1 MKYEAVIGLEVH
13 TELQTKTKIF
23 CSCRTSFGADPNTN
37 VCPVCLGLPG
47 VLPVLNKKVLEYAV
61 RAGLALNCE
70 ISRFSKFDR
79 KNYYYPDLPKN
90 FQTSQ
95 FDLPICEHGYLD
107 VEVEGEKRRIRI
119 TRAHMEEDAGKL
131 VHHGTSITDS
141 DYSLVDYNRTGTPLL
156 EIVSEPDMRSAKE
169 AVAYMEKMR
178 AILQYVGISD
188 CRMEEGSLRCDAN
201 VSVRPVGQKELGTK
215 TEIKNINSFKGVERA
230 IEYEAMRQAELLEDG
245 GKVVQETRT
254 WDEKEGVTKSMRTK
268 EEANDY
274 RYFPEPDLVP
284 FTVSDEYI
292 ENIRKSLPELPDAR
306 KERYMKE
313 FGLSSEDAVF
323 MTNDKATADYFE
335 AAVDAGA
342 DPKACVNWL
351 MGEFASQLST
361 DGIEIAKAPV
371 SAENLAA
378 LLKLISKG
386 TISGKI
392 AKKVF
397 ATMWKEGG
405 NPEEIVKAQGLVQIS
420 DTAELSKLVDEVV
433 GKNPKAVEDFKAG
446 KKKAVGALVGQIMK
460 ATKGKANP
468 RVINELLNKKPQ
480 SLRMTPTKQRKTP
493 AFMKNRES

>member
-13 TELQTKTKIF
+13 TELHTATKIF
-23 CSCRTSFGADPNTN
+23 CNCKTSFGADPNTN

-47 VLPVLNKKVLEYAV
+47 VLPVLNKKVLEFAV

-107 VEVEGEKRRIRI
+107 VEVDGEVSRIRI

-131 VHHGTSITDS
+131 VHHGSSITTA

-156 EIVSEPDMRSAKE
+156 EIVSEPDMRSAKQ

-178 AILQYVGISD
+178 AILQYCGISD

-230 IEYEAMRQAELLEDG
+230 IEYEALRQAEILEAG
-245 GKVVQETRT
+245 GTIKQKTRT
-254 WDEKEGVTKSMRTK
+254 WDENEGVTKSMRSK

-292 ENIRKSLPELPDAR
+292 ENIRKTLPELPDAR
-306 KERYMKE
+306 KARYME
-313 FGLSSEDAVF
+313 SYGLSAYDAAYV
-323 MTNDKATADYFE
+323 TSDKDRADFFE
-335 AAVDAGA
+335 AMVKAGA
-342 DPKACVNWL
+342 DAKEACNWL
-351 MGEFASQLST
+351 MGELAGKLSEN
-361 DGIEIAKAPV
+361 GLEIKDSKVTPEAM
-371 SAENLAA
+371 AE
-378 LLKLISKG
+378 LLKLITKG

-392 AKKVF
+392 AKKIF
-397 ATMWKEGG
+397 PEMWETGKSAET
-405 NPEEIVKAQGLVQIS
+405 IVKEQGLVQIS
-420 DTAELSKLVDEVV
+420 DTGALEAMVDEAIAE
-433 GKNPKAVEDFKAG
+433 NPKAVADFKSG
-446 KKKAVGALVGQIMK
+446 NKKAMGAMIGQIMK
-460 ATKGKANP
+460 KSHGKANP
-468 RVINELLNKKPQ
+468 RMVSGILIKKLQ
-480 SLRMTPTKQRKTP
+480 AL
-493 AFMKNRES
+493 

>member
-13 TELQTKTKIF
+13 TELQTTTKIF
-23 CSCRTSFGADPNTN
+23 CGCKTSFGAEPNTN

-47 VLPVLNKKVLEYAV
+47 VLPVLNKRVLEFAV

-95 FDLPICEHGYLD
+95 FDLPICERGHLD
-107 VEVEGEKRRIRI
+107 IEVNGEKKQIRI

-156 EIVSEPDMRSAKE
+156 EIVTEPDMRSAKE
-169 AVAYMEKMR
+169 AVAYLEKMR
-178 AILQYVGISD
+178 AILQYIGISD

-215 TEIKNINSFKGVERA
+215 TEIKNINSFKGVEKA
-230 IEYEAMRQAELLEDG
+230 IEYEALRQAEILEDG
-245 GKVVQETRT
+245 GKIIQETRT

-274 RYFPEPDLVP
+274 RYFPEPDLAP
-284 FTVSDEYI
+284 FTVSEEYI
-292 ENIRKSLPELPDAR
+292 EDIRKTLPELPDER
-306 KERYMKE
+306 RERYIAN
-313 FGLSSEDAVF
+313 FGLSSTDAQY
-323 MTNDKATADYFE
+323 MTNDKDTSDYFE
-335 AAVDAGA
+335 KVVAAGA
-342 DPKACVNWL
+342 DPKASVNWI
-351 MGEFASQLST
+351 MGEFASQLSNA
-361 DGIEIAKAPV
+361 GIEIAKAPV
-371 SAENLAA
+371 TPENLAK
-378 LLKLISKG
+378 LLDLIAKG

-397 ATMWKEGG
+397 AEMWKDGAD
-405 NPEEIVKAQGLVQIS
+405 PEEIVKAQGLVQIS
-420 DTAELSKLVDEVV
+420 DTGALKELVV
-433 GKNPKAVEDFKAG
+433 KVIANNPKAVEDFKAG

-460 ATKGKANP
+460 ETKGKANP
-468 RVINELLNKKPQ
+468 KVINELLNDELKK
-480 SLRMTPTKQRKTP
+480 L
-493 AFMKNRES
+493 

>member
-361 DGIEIAKAPV
+361 DGIEIAKALV

-468 RVINELLNKKPQ
+468 RVINELLNKKLQ
-480 SLRMTPTKQRKTP
+480 SL
-493 AFMKNRES
+493 

>member
-13 TELQTKTKIF
+13 TELHTATKIF
-23 CSCRTSFGADPNTN
+23 CNCKTSFGADPNTN

-47 VLPVLNKKVLEYAV
+47 VLPVLNKKVLEFAV

-107 VEVEGEKRRIRI
+107 VEVDGEVSRIRI

-131 VHHGTSITDS
+131 VHHGSSITTA

-156 EIVSEPDMRSAKE
+156 EIVSEPDMRSAKQ

-178 AILQYVGISD
+178 AILQYCGISD

-230 IEYEAMRQAELLEDG
+230 IEYEALRQAEILEAG
-245 GKVVQETRT
+245 GTIKQETRT
-254 WDEKEGVTKSMRTK
+254 WDENEGVTKSMRSK

-292 ENIRKSLPELPDAR
+292 ENIRKTLPELPDAR
-306 KERYMKE
+306 KARYME
-313 FGLSSEDAVF
+313 SYGLSAYDAAYV
-323 MTNDKATADYFE
+323 TSDKDRADFFE
-335 AAVDAGA
+335 AMVKAGA
-342 DPKACVNWL
+342 DAKEACNWL
-351 MGEFASQLST
+351 MGELAGKLSENSL
-361 DGIEIAKAPV
+361 EIKDSKVTPEAM
-371 SAENLAA
+371 AE
-378 LLKLISKG
+378 LLKLITKG

-392 AKKVF
+392 AKKIF
-397 ATMWKEGG
+397 PEMWETGKSAET
-405 NPEEIVKAQGLVQIS
+405 IVKEQGLVQIS
-420 DTAELSKLVDEVV
+420 DTGALEAMVDEAIAE
-433 GKNPKAVEDFKAG
+433 NPKAVADFKSG
-446 KKKAVGALVGQIMK
+446 NKKAMGAMIGQIMK
-460 ATKGKANP
+460 KSHGKANP
-468 RVINELLNKKPQ
+468 RMVSGILIKKLQ
-480 SLRMTPTKQRKTP
+480 AL
-493 AFMKNRES
+493 

>member
-13 TELQTKTKIF
+13 TELQTTTKIF
-23 CSCRTSFGADPNTN
+23 CGCKTSFGAEPNTN

-47 VLPVLNKKVLEYAV
+47 VLPVLNKRVLEFAV

-95 FDLPICEHGYLD
+95 FDLPICERGHLD
-107 VEVEGEKRRIRI
+107 IEVNGEKKQIRI

-156 EIVSEPDMRSAKE
+156 EIVTEPDMRSAKE
-169 AVAYMEKMR
+169 AVAYLEKMR
-178 AILQYVGISD
+178 AILQYIGISD

-215 TEIKNINSFKGVERA
+215 TEIKNINSFKGVEKA
-230 IEYEAMRQAELLEDG
+230 IEYEALRQAEILEDG
-245 GKVVQETRT
+245 GKIIQETRT

-274 RYFPEPDLVP
+274 RYFPEPDLAP
-284 FTVSDEYI
+284 FTVSEEYI
-292 ENIRKSLPELPDAR
+292 EDIRKTLPELPDER
-306 KERYMKE
+306 RERYIAN
-313 FGLSSEDAVF
+313 FGLSSTDAQY
-323 MTNDKATADYFE
+323 MTNDKDTSDYFE
-335 AAVDAGA
+335 KVVAAGA
-342 DPKACVNWL
+342 DPKASVNWI
-351 MGEFASQLST
+351 MGEFASQLSNA
-361 DGIEIAKAPV
+361 GIEIAKAPV
-371 SAENLAA
+371 TPENLAKLLA
-378 LLKLISKG
+378 LIAKG

-397 ATMWKEGG
+397 AEMWKDGAD
-405 NPEEIVKAQGLVQIS
+405 PEEIVKAQGLVQIS
-420 DTAELSKLVDEVV
+420 DTGALKELVV
-433 GKNPKAVEDFKAG
+433 KVIANNPKAVEDFKAG

-460 ATKGKANP
+460 ETKGKANP
-468 RVINELLNKKPQ
+468 KVINELLNNELKK
-480 SLRMTPTKQRKTP
+480 L
-493 AFMKNRES
+493 

>member
-361 DGIEIAKAPV
+361 DGIEIAEAPV

-468 RVINELLNKKPQ
+468 RVINELLNKKLQ
-480 SLRMTPTKQRKTP
+480 SL
-493 AFMKNRES
+493 

>member
-13 TELQTKTKIF
+13 TELQTTTKIF
-23 CSCRTSFGADPNTN
+23 CGCKTSFGAEPNTN

-47 VLPVLNKKVLEYAV
+47 VLPVLNKRVLEFAV

-95 FDLPICEHGYLD
+95 FDLPICERGHLD
-107 VEVEGEKRRIRI
+107 IEVNGEKKQIRI

-156 EIVSEPDMRSAKE
+156 EIVTEPDMRSAKE
-169 AVAYMEKMR
+169 AVAYLEKMR
-178 AILQYVGISD
+178 AILQYIGISD

-215 TEIKNINSFKGVERA
+215 AEIKNINSFKGVEKA
-230 IEYEAMRQAELLEDG
+230 IEYEALRQAEILEDG
-245 GKVVQETRT
+245 GKIIQETRT

-274 RYFPEPDLVP
+274 RYFPEPDLAP
-284 FTVSDEYI
+284 FTVSEEYI
-292 ENIRKSLPELPDAR
+292 EDIRKTLPELPDER
-306 KERYMKE
+306 RERYIAN
-313 FGLSSEDAVF
+313 FGLSSTDAQY
-323 MTNDKATADYFE
+323 MTNDKDTSDYFE
-335 AAVDAGA
+335 KVVAAGA
-342 DPKACVNWL
+342 DPKASVNWI
-351 MGEFASQLST
+351 MGEFASQLSNA
-361 DGIEIAKAPV
+361 GIEIAKAPV
-371 SAENLAA
+371 TAENLAKLLA
-378 LLKLISKG
+378 LIAKG

-397 ATMWKEGG
+397 AEMWKDGAD
-405 NPEEIVKAQGLVQIS
+405 PEEIVKAQGLVQIS
-420 DTAELSKLVDEVV
+420 DTGALKELVV
-433 GKNPKAVEDFKAG
+433 KVIANNPKAVEDFKAG

-460 ATKGKANP
+460 ETKGKANP
-468 RVINELLNKKPQ
+468 KVINELLNDELKK
-480 SLRMTPTKQRKTP
+480 L
-493 AFMKNRES
+493 

>member
-13 TELQTKTKIF
+13 TELHTATKIF
-23 CSCRTSFGADPNTN
+23 CNCKTSFGADPNTN

-47 VLPVLNKKVLEYAV
+47 VLPVLNKKVLEFAV

-107 VEVEGEKRRIRI
+107 VEVDGEVSRIRI

-131 VHHGTSITDS
+131 VHHGSSITTA

-156 EIVSEPDMRSAKE
+156 EIVSEPDMRSAKQ

-178 AILQYVGISD
+178 AILQYCGISD

-230 IEYEAMRQAELLEDG
+230 IEYEALRQAEILEAG
-245 GKVVQETRT
+245 GTIKQETRT
-254 WDEKEGVTKSMRTK
+254 WDENEGVTKSMRSK

-292 ENIRKSLPELPDAR
+292 ENIRKTLPELPDAR
-306 KERYMKE
+306 KARYME
-313 FGLSSEDAVF
+313 SYGLSAYDAAYV
-323 MTNDKATADYFE
+323 TSDKDRADFFE
-335 AAVDAGA
+335 AMVKAGA
-342 DPKACVNWL
+342 DAKEACNWL
-351 MGEFASQLST
+351 MGELAGKLSEN
-361 DGIEIAKAPV
+361 GLEIKDSKVTPEAM
-371 SAENLAA
+371 AE
-378 LLKLISKG
+378 LLKLITKG

-392 AKKVF
+392 AKKIF
-397 ATMWKEGG
+397 PEMWETGKSAET
-405 NPEEIVKAQGLVQIS
+405 IVKEQGLVQIS
-420 DTAELSKLVDEVV
+420 DTGALEAMVDEAIAE
-433 GKNPKAVEDFKAG
+433 NPKAVADLKSG
-446 KKKAVGALVGQIMK
+446 NKKAMGSMIGQFMK
-460 ATKGKANP
+460 KSHGKANP
-468 RVINELLNKKPQ
+468 RMVSGILIKKLQ
-480 SLRMTPTKQRKTP
+480 AL
-493 AFMKNRES
+493 

>member
-13 TELQTKTKIF
+13 TELQTTTKIF
-23 CSCRTSFGADPNTN
+23 CGCKTSFGAEPNTN

-47 VLPVLNKKVLEYAV
+47 VLPVLNKRVLEFAV

-95 FDLPICEHGYLD
+95 FDLPICERGHLD
-107 VEVEGEKRRIRI
+107 IEVNGEKKQIRI

-156 EIVSEPDMRSAKE
+156 EIVTEPDMRSAKE
-169 AVAYMEKMR
+169 AVAYLEKMR
-178 AILQYVGISD
+178 AILQYIGISD

-215 TEIKNINSFKGVERA
+215 TEIKNINSFKGVEKA
-230 IEYEAMRQAELLEDG
+230 IEYEALRQAEILEDG
-245 GKVVQETRT
+245 GKIIQETRT

-274 RYFPEPDLVP
+274 RYFPEPDLAP
-284 FTVSDEYI
+284 FTVSEEYI
-292 ENIRKSLPELPDAR
+292 EDIRKTLPELPDER
-306 KERYMKE
+306 RERYIAN
-313 FGLSSEDAVF
+313 FGLSSTDAQY
-323 MTNDKATADYFE
+323 MTNDKDTSDYFE
-335 AAVDAGA
+335 KVVAAGA
-342 DPKACVNWL
+342 DPKASVNWI
-351 MGEFASQLST
+351 MGEFASQLSNA
-361 DGIEIAKAPV
+361 GIEIAKAPGTP
-371 SAENLAA
+371 ENLAKLLA
-378 LLKLISKG
+378 LIAKG

-397 ATMWKEGG
+397 AEMWKDGAD
-405 NPEEIVKAQGLVQIS
+405 PEEIVKAQGLVQIS
-420 DTAELSKLVDEVV
+420 DTGALKELVV
-433 GKNPKAVEDFKAG
+433 KVIANNPKAVEDFKAG

-460 ATKGKANP
+460 ETKGKANP
-468 RVINELLNKKPQ
+468 KVINELLNDELKK
-480 SLRMTPTKQRKTP
+480 L
-493 AFMKNRES
+493 

>member
-335 AAVDAGA
+335 AAVEAGA

-361 DGIEIAKAPV
+361 DGIEISKAPV

-468 RVINELLNKKPQ
+468 RVINELLNKKLQ
-480 SLRMTPTKQRKTP
+480 SL
-493 AFMKNRES
+493 